1 VSLDPF
7 SEYYAELL
15 DGTYD
20 CVDRIVVNAYFQLA
34 QRGGGFRVWWRR
46 LFGGDDKLDTTH
58 LMRMAGRFSRRVH
71 GWAKKKGITLIHCK
85 RGERKHE
92 LAETYL
98 PQDPKR
104 QSIFLVLVSRAPA
117 PVWEVERFGKGGLD
131 VKRKSPMPY
140 VNHYSF
146 HIFDRE
152 WGHVT
157 VRMSGHPPFGAQI
170 LLNGHEYVASQ
181 ARAKGIDFTKE
192 GNCFT
197 EVSDYAALAEIA
209 DTLRQPG
216 AMGRLSQVCRRW
228 VFSCLRLA
236 LDVSQIR
243 KSGFEYSFS
252 VHQVEYSRNLI
263 FNKGREMEQVFSG
276 VIDRTRGLL
285 DVRTVKTLFGYKHRP
300 HWKWG
305 KNKKKPRFEMVLER
319 PEYGLSIFKIHFR
332 KQSLKI
338 YTKGERVLRIEAVSH
353 NTKDLGCGRVLEKF
367 PLIVSRLEKMVE
379 RFLEVLRCVDTTWLS
394 DELLEQ
400 FPRPTLFGK
409 SRVAGIDLN
418 QPRIQAVV
426 NSVVALS
433 AIDGGFRVSE
443 LASKVGEILGGAYT
457 VRQASYDLKKLRAK
471 GLAVRRSRSRRYE
484 TPGWAVRS
492 MAALMALRDKV
503 IKPLLAGAGK
513 RKRGRRPR
521 NQAPVDACYEAL
533 QKEMQNLFECLRIA
547 A

>member
-1 VSLDPF
+1 MSPDPF

-15 DGTYD
+15 DGSYD
-20 CVDRIVVNAYFQLA
+20 CVDRIVINAYFQLA

-46 LFGGDDKLDTTH
+46 LFGGDDKLDTNH

-92 LAETYL
+92 LAQSYL
-98 PQDPKR
+98 PQDPDK
-104 QSIFLVLVSRAPA
+104 QGIFLVLVSRAPA
-117 PVWEVERFGKGGLD
+117 PVWEAVHFGKGGIE
-131 VKRKSPMPY
+131 VKRKTPMPY

-146 HIFDRE
+146 HIFDKE
-152 WGHVT
+152 WGHVA
-157 VRMSGHPPFGAQI
+157 VKMSGHPPFGAQI

-209 DTLRQPG
+209 DTLRRPG
-216 AMGRLSQVCRRW
+216 AIGRLSQVCRRW

-236 LDVSQIR
+236 LDVSQIQ

-252 VHQVEYSRNLI
+252 VHQLEYSRNLI
-263 FNKGREMEQVFSG
+263 FEKGPKMEQVFSG
-276 VIDRTRGLL
+276 VVDRTRGFI
-285 DVRTVKTLFGYKHRP
+285 DVRTVKTLFGYKDRP
-300 HWKWG
+300 HWRWA

-319 PEYGLSIFKIHFR
+319 PEYGLTIFKIHFR
-332 KQSLKI
+332 KQTLKI

-367 PLIVSRLEKMVE
+367 PRIVSRLEKMVE

-394 DELLEQ
+394 NELLEQ
-400 FPRPTLFGK
+400 FPRPTVFGK
-409 SRVAGIDLN
+409 SRVAGIDVN

-426 NSVVALS
+426 NSVIALS
-433 AIDGGFRVSE
+433 VNEGGFRVSE
-443 LASKVGEILGGAYT
+443 LASKVGEKLRAPYT

-471 GLAVRRSRSRRYE
+471 GLAVRLGRSRRYE

-492 MAALMALRDKV
+492 MAALMVLREKV

-513 RKRGRRPR
+513 RKRGRKPR
-521 NQAPVDACYEAL
+521 NQAPIDACYDTM
-533 QKEMQNLFECLRIA
+533 QNEMQKLFECLRIA